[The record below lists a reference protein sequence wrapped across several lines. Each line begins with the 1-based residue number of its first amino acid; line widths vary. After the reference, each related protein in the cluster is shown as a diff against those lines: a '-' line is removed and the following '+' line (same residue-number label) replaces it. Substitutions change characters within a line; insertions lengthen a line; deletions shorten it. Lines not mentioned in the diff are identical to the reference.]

1 MSDEFFDDE
10 TELMDAAGTVAP
22 SKDEGASASPAAGSG
37 RAAKQ
42 KPSRTAAPEPAAS
55 TAAATDAA
63 TTKRTPP
70 PFWMVL
76 AIAAIALLLGVVI
89 GYLLGSS
96 ATLSAL
102 EQQAGTAQTT
112 QTTDDS
118 YAMPEGHPEVTVD
131 DDGTAHVVEDGAS
144 QDSATSTDA
153 ASE

>member
-10 TELMDAAGTVAP
+10 AELMDAAGTAAP
-22 SKDEGASASPAAGSG
+22 SKDEGTSASPAAGSG

-42 KPSRTAAPEPAAS
+42 KPSRTAAAAPAAS
-55 TAAATDAA
+55 TAAA

-112 QTTDDS
+112 QTTDDA

>member
-10 TELMDAAGTVAP
+10 TELMDAAGTAAP

-37 RAAKQ
+37 RATKQ
-42 KPSRTAAPEPAAS
+42 KPSRTAATEPAAS
-55 TAAATDAA
+55 AAAA

-102 EQQAGTAQTT
+102 EQQTGTAQTT